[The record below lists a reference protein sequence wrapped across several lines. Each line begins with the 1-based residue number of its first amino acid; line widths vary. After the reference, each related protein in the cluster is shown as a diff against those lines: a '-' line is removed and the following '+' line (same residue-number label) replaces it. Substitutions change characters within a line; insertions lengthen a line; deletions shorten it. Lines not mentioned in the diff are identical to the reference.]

1 VQPREP
7 ETAGRPPAG
16 PEARRAPAPGPS
28 LERQLAAA
36 ERSKKWRAF
45 LLTAPL
51 LLFLLLTFLGP
62 IGALLSRSVVDTEFA
77 AALPNVAREIRRWDG
92 HALPDEATFAALIA
106 DVRAARAADTLAPAA
121 TRLNYDVSGF
131 RSLLF
136 TTGRRLPDQLQG
148 SARDTL
154 TEIDPKW
161 AEVETWGAIA
171 RASGPVTSLFVL
183 AALDLKRTAGGE
195 FIGAPAEE
203 KIFVQVLVRTFAIA
217 TAVTILCLALGY
229 PLAYVLASLPTRTAN
244 ALLVL
249 VLLPFW
255 TSLLVRT
262 SAWIVLLQHEGVINE
277 ALLQTGLIE
286 SALELLYRRAA
297 VYAAMTHVLLPFMV
311 LPLYA
316 GMRSIPPAH
325 VRAALSLGATPLTA
339 FWRVYAPQTLPA
351 VGAGVLMVFIQAL
364 GYYITPALVGGPDDQ
379 MLSYFIAFYASK
391 TINWGM
397 AAALSVAL
405 LAATVALY
413 WVYDR
418 LVGIDRIRMA

>member
-1 VQPREP
+1 M
-7 ETAGRPPAG
+7 GRGA
-16 PEARRAPAPGPS
+16 ARLPAPDAS
-28 LERQLAAA
+28 LARQLAAA
-36 ERSKKWRAF
+36 DRAKKWRAF
-45 LLTAPL
+45 LLVAPL

-62 IGALLSRSVVDTEFA
+62 IGALLTRSVVDTEFA
-77 AALPNVAREIRRWDG
+77 SALPNVAREIRRWDG
-92 HALPDEATFAALIA
+92 RALPDEATFAALIV
-106 DVRAARAADTLAPAA
+106 DVRTAREAGTLAPAA

-136 TTGRRLPDQLQG
+136 TTGRQLPEQPQR
-148 SARDTL
+148 SARDVL
-154 TEIDPKW
+154 TEIDSKW
-161 AEVETWGAIA
+161 ADVETWGAIA

-183 AALDLKRTAGGE
+183 AAVDLKRTAGGE
-195 FIGAPAEE
+195 FVGAPADER
-203 KIFVQVLVRTFAIA
+203 IFVQVLFRTFSIA
-217 TAVTILCLALGY
+217 TAVTILCLLLAY
-229 PLAYVLASLPTRTAN
+229 PLAYVLASQPTRTAN
-244 ALLVL
+244 MLLVL

-262 SAWIVLLQHEGVINE
+262 SAWIVLLQHEGVINS
-277 ALLQTGLIE
+277 ALLQAGMIE
-286 SALELLYRRAA
+286 APFELLYRRAA

-316 GMRSIPPAH
+316 AMRSIPAAH
-325 VRAALSLGATPLTA
+325 VRAALSLGAPPLTA

-397 AAALSVAL
+397 AAALSLVL

>member
-1 VQPREP
+1 MT
-7 ETAGRPPAG
+7 TAVPSVSNPAL
-16 PEARRAPAPGPS
+16 AV
-28 LERQLAAA
+28 QLAAA
-36 ERSKKWRAF
+36 ERARKWRAF

-51 LLFLLLTFLGP
+51 LLFLLLTFLAP
-62 IGALLSRSVVDTEFA
+62 IGALLTRSVVDTEFA

-92 HALPDEATFAALIA
+92 RSLPDEATFAALA
-106 DVRAARAADTLAPAA
+106 GDVRTAREAGTLAPAA
-121 TRLNYDVSGF
+121 TRLNYDLSGF

-136 TTGRRLPDQLQG
+136 TTGRQLPNPLQG
-148 SARDTL
+148 SAREVL
-154 TEIDPKW
+154 IGIDPKW
-161 AEVETWGAIA
+161 GEVETWGAIA
-171 RASGPVTSLFVL
+171 RAAGPVTSLFVL
-183 AALDLKRTAGGE
+183 AAVDLKRTAGGE
-195 FIGAPAEE
+195 FVSAPAEE
-203 KIFVQVLVRTFAIA
+203 KIFVQVLARTFGIA
-217 TAVTILCLALGY
+217 TAVTVLCLVLAY

-244 ALLVL
+244 MLLVL

-262 SAWIVLLQHEGVINE
+262 SAWIVLLQHEGVINS
-277 ALLQTGLIE
+277 ALLQAGMIE
-286 SALELLYRRAA
+286 APLELLYRRAA

-316 GMRSIPPAH
+316 TMRSIPASH
-325 VRAALSLGATPLTA
+325 VRAALSLGAPPWTA
-339 FWRVYAPQTLPA
+339 FRRVYAPQTLPA

-397 AAALSVAL
+397 AAALSLAL

-418 LVGIDRIRMA
+418 LVGIDKIRMA

>member
-1 VQPREP
+1 M
-7 ETAGRPPAG
+7 
-16 PEARRAPAPGPS
+16 RAPTLAA
-28 LERQLAAA
+28 QLARA
-36 ERSKKWRAF
+36 ERARKTKAA

-62 IGALLSRSVVDTEFA
+62 IAALLARSFVDTELA
-77 AALPNVAREIRRWDG
+77 AALPRVSEQIRRWDG
-92 HALPDEATFAALIA
+92 QAIPDEATFAALID
-106 DVRAARAADTLAPAA
+106 DVRAARAAGTLAPAA

-136 TTGRRLPDQLQG
+136 ATGRQLPEALDAP
-148 SARDTL
+148 ARDTL
-154 TEIDPKW
+154 VAIDPKW
-161 AEVETWGAIA
+161 GEAETWGAIA
-171 RASGPVTSLFVL
+171 RAAGPTTSLFLL
-183 AALDLKRTAGGE
+183 AAVDLKRTADGAV
-195 FIGAPAEE
+195 IGAPREE
-203 KIFVQVLVRTFAIA
+203 AIFVQVLGRTFAIA
-217 TAVTILCLALGY
+217 SAVTVLCLLLGY
-229 PLAYVLASLPTRTAN
+229 PLAYVLATLPARTAN
-244 ALLVL
+244 VLMVL

-262 SAWIVLLQHEGVINE
+262 SAWIVLLQHEGVINS
-277 ALLQTGLIE
+277 ALLQGGFID
-286 SALELLYRRAA
+286 APLEMLYRRAA
-297 VYAAMTHVLLPFMV
+297 VYTAMTHVLLPFMV

-316 GMRSIPPAH
+316 AMRAIPAAH

-397 AAALSVAL
+397 AAALSLAL